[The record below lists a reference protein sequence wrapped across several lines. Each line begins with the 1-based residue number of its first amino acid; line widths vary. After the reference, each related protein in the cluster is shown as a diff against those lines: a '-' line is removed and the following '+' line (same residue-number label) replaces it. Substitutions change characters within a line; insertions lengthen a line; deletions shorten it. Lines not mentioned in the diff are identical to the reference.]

1 MSSETLLLTLT
12 QQVSIRI
19 VQSKDGRV
27 MNRQLLSG
35 PDLPGKTLSPEHEH
49 PGKSGSD
56 RTVNSAAARYY
67 CGVLFQLH
75 SDIL

>member
-1 MSSETLLLTLT
+1 
-12 QQVSIRI
+12 
-19 VQSKDGRV
+19 

-67 CGVLFQLH
+67 CGELFQLH
-75 SDIL
+75 LDISR